1 MKNLLSGSKKTQ
13 YLGGTK
19 NVVEVN
25 SSICSRALWVTSRQN
40 FRRRQEHTC
49 DQKANDD
56 VIGNVIVTT
65 ILTRILIFAVITI
78 AVMAMVPYA
87 RPQDADRG
95 QIEFLLNC
103 AGCHGADAKGSG
115 PQNAKLHIKPVDLTL
130 LAKRNHGRFDPGAVY
145 QMIDGR
151 NTRLS
156 HHSAEMPIWG
166 CRHQSPPPPTLPATT
181 KRKHKIPKRILSQ
194 MKPHENALDS
204 LLDLPCDSE
213 AAIRERLLA
222 IVSYLSLVQEK

>member
-1 MKNLLSGSKKTQ
+1 MRS
-13 YLGGTK
+13 
-19 NVVEVN
+19 VP
-25 SSICSRALWVTSRQN
+25 
-40 FRRRQEHTC
+40 
-49 DQKANDD
+49 
-56 VIGNVIVTT
+56 
-65 ILTRILIFAVITI
+65 TRILIFAFTTA
-78 AVMAMVPYA
+78 AVVALAPGA

-103 AGCHGADAKGSG
+103 ARCHGTDAKGSG
-115 PQNAKLHIKPVDLTL
+115 SDSAKLHIKPVDLTV

-151 NTRLS
+151 NARLS

-166 CRHQSPPPPTLPATT
+166 CRHQTALPDLPAIT
-181 KRKHKIPKRILSQ
+181 KRKQKIPKRILSQ
-194 MKPHENALDS
+194 MKGRDDALDS
-204 LLDLPCDSE
+204 LLDLPCASE

>member
-1 MKNLLSGSKKTQ
+1 M
-13 YLGGTK
+13 
-19 NVVEVN
+19 
-25 SSICSRALWVTSRQN
+25 
-40 FRRRQEHTC
+40 
-49 DQKANDD
+49 
-56 VIGNVIVTT
+56 TT
-65 ILTRILIFAVITI
+65 MPIRILILAFA
-78 AVMAMVPYA
+78 AVMALVPYA
-87 RPQDADRG
+87 RSQDADQG

-103 AGCHGADAKGSG
+103 AGCHGTDAKGLG
-115 PQNAKLHIKPVDLTL
+115 PQSAKLHIKPADLTV

-151 NTRLS
+151 NARLS

-166 CRHQSPPPPTLPATT
+166 CRHQTPFPTLPVTT
-181 KRKHKIPKRILSQ
+181 KRKQKIPKRILSQ
-194 MKPHENALDS
+194 LKPHENELDS

>member
-1 MKNLLSGSKKTQ
+1 MTA
-13 YLGGTK
+13 
-19 NVVEVN
+19 
-25 SSICSRALWVTSRQN
+25 RP
-40 FRRRQEHTC
+40 
-49 DQKANDD
+49 
-56 VIGNVIVTT
+56 TT
-65 ILTRILIFAVITI
+65 MLIFAVTTL

-103 AGCHGADAKGSG
+103 SRCHGSDAKGSG
-115 PQNAKLHIKPVDLTL
+115 PDSAKLHITPVDLTL

-151 NTRLS
+151 SARFS

-166 CRHQSPPPPTLPATT
+166 CRHQTQPPTLPTTT
-181 KRKHKIPKRILSQ
+181 KRKKKIPKRILSQ
-194 MKPHENALDS
+194 MRPHQDELDS
-204 LLDLPCDSE
+204 LLDLPCASE

-222 IVSYLSLVQEK
+222 IVGYLSLIQEK

>member
-1 MKNLLSGSKKTQ
+1 MRTISTQ
-13 YLGGTK
+13 
-19 NVVEVN
+19 
-25 SSICSRALWVTSRQN
+25 
-40 FRRRQEHTC
+40 
-49 DQKANDD
+49 
-56 VIGNVIVTT
+56 
-65 ILTRILIFAVITI
+65 ILIVAFTTAAAMAV
-78 AVMAMVPYA
+78 VPYA

-103 AGCHGADAKGSG
+103 AGCHGTDAKGSG
-115 PQNAKLHIKPVDLTL
+115 PQSAKLHIKPVDLTL

-151 NTRLS
+151 NARLS

-181 KRKHKIPKRILSQ
+181 KRKHKLPKRILSQ
-194 MKPHENALDS
+194 MKPHENELDS

>member
-1 MKNLLSGSKKTQ
+1 MTARLAG
-13 YLGGTK
+13 
-19 NVVEVN
+19 
-25 SSICSRALWVTSRQN
+25 
-40 FRRRQEHTC
+40 
-49 DQKANDD
+49 
-56 VIGNVIVTT
+56 
-65 ILTRILIFAVITI
+65 ILIFVVTTLG
-78 AVMAMVPYA
+78 VVLAMIPYA

-103 AGCHGADAKGSG
+103 SRCHGTDAKGSG
-115 PQNAKLHIKPVDLTL
+115 PDSARLHIKPVDLTV

-151 NTRLS
+151 NARLS
-156 HHSAEMPIWG
+156 HHNAEMPVWG
-166 CRHQSPPPPTLPATT
+166 CRHQTPLPTLPTAT
-181 KRKHKIPKRILSQ
+181 KRKHKIPKRILSE
-194 MKPHENALDS
+194 MKPHKDELNA

>member
-1 MKNLLSGSKKTQ
+1 M
-13 YLGGTK
+13 
-19 NVVEVN
+19 
-25 SSICSRALWVTSRQN
+25 R
-40 FRRRQEHTC
+40 
-49 DQKANDD
+49 
-56 VIGNVIVTT
+56 T
-65 ILTRILIFAVITI
+65 IPTRILILAFTTA
-78 AVMAMVPYA
+78 AVMAAVPDA

-103 AGCHGADAKGSG
+103 ARCHGTDAKGSG
-115 PQNAKLHIKPVDLTL
+115 PDSAKLHIKPVDLTV

-151 NTRLS
+151 NARLS

-166 CRHQSPPPPTLPATT
+166 CRHQTALPNLPATT
-181 KRKHKIPKRILSQ
+181 KPKQKIPKRILSQ
-194 MKPHENALDS
+194 MKPHENELDS

>member
-1 MKNLLSGSKKTQ
+1 M
-13 YLGGTK
+13 
-19 NVVEVN
+19 
-25 SSICSRALWVTSRQN
+25 
-40 FRRRQEHTC
+40 
-49 DQKANDD
+49 
-56 VIGNVIVTT
+56 TT
-65 ILTRILIFAVITI
+65 MTTRILIFAVTAV
-78 AVMAMVPYA
+78 AVMAIVPYA

-103 AGCHGADAKGSG
+103 AGCHGTDAKGSG
-115 PQNAKLHIKPVDLTL
+115 PQSAKLHIKPVDLTV

-151 NTRLS
+151 NARLS

-166 CRHQSPPPPTLPATT
+166 CRHQSPLPTLPATT
-181 KRKHKIPKRILSQ
+181 KRKQKIPKRILSQ
-194 MKPHENALDS
+194 MKPHENELDS

>member
-1 MKNLLSGSKKTQ
+1 MRTMP
-13 YLGGTK
+13 
-19 NVVEVN
+19 
-25 SSICSRALWVTSRQN
+25 A
-40 FRRRQEHTC
+40 
-49 DQKANDD
+49 
-56 VIGNVIVTT
+56 
-65 ILTRILIFAVITI
+65 RISIFAFTT
-78 AVMAMVPYA
+78 ATVMAVAPYA

-103 AGCHGADAKGSG
+103 AGCHGTDAKGSG
-115 PQNAKLHIKPVDLTL
+115 PDSAKLHIKPLDLTL

-151 NTRLS
+151 NARLS

-166 CRHQSPPPPTLPATT
+166 CRHQTAPPNLPATT
-181 KRKHKIPKRILSQ
+181 KRKKKIPKRILSQ
-194 MKPHENALDS
+194 MRPHEDELDS

-222 IVSYLSLVQEK
+222 IVSYLSKAVPLVTPGQR